1 MAVAELKAVN
11 IVGKLDILDD
21 VVIACGSSDVFQV
34 DDASKF
40 YSENKRFLPLTDK
53 NPYTELLA
61 KFDEALSC
69 ADIALDQVSTNN
81 KSMSYT
87 ELAEYTDK
95 IYNGLTELTKA
106 KDACLAEIT
115 QCEQNITNTSHFLG
129 FNLEMDKISACKYI
143 KTNFGRLPTDGFKKL
158 SMYEDNPYV
167 MFIPCTRDATHYW
180 GVYISPVEYSSD
192 VDRIFSGLFFEPFE
206 ISGMDNSTPEKYCE
220 TLKKQLAELKENY
233 KQVCD
238 KLNDFIAANKEMMTV
253 AHSKIFELN
262 TYFGMKSYVINH
274 DGTFIFAGW
283 IPAKQEKEFKDR
295 LSKIEGIECTIT
307 SPKDN
312 KRLNPPV
319 KLKNSRFFRPFE
331 FYVDMYGLPDYNEID
346 PTPFV
351 AITYSLL
358 FGVMFGDLGQGIVLS
373 IVGLFMFHVMGMKL
387 GRIIARCGI
396 FSAFFGVVFGSVF
409 GFEHALDGFYK
420 MLGFSEKPIEVMD
433 SNVTNMIIYAAVGAG
448 IVLLLISMLLNIYSS
463 FTRRDYEQ
471 GIFGPNGIA
480 GFVFYGSLVFG
491 LVNTLLFDNNIMNRA
506 YVIFLII
513 LPLFLILLKEPLGK
527 LCARE
532 ENWQPESWGGYI
544 VQNVFELFET
554 VLSYV
559 TNTMSFLRVGAF
571 VLVHAGMM
579 MVVFTLAD
587 MTSGIAYLI
596 ILIVGNIIVIALEGL
611 LVGIQVLRLEFYE
624 MFSRFYNGQGRA
636 FTPVHVEIT
645 DKKLSKVK
653 QN

>member
-11 IVGKLDILDD
+11 IIGKLDILDD
-21 VVIACGSSDVFQV
+21 VVIACGSSDIFQA

-40 YSENKRFLPLTDK
+40 YAENKKFLPISDK
-53 NPYTELLA
+53 NPYTDLLT
-61 KFDEALSC
+61 KFDEALSLSG
-69 ADIALDQVSTNN
+69 ISLEQLDTKN
-81 KSMSYT
+81 KAMSYE
-87 ELAEYTDK
+87 ELSEYTDK
-95 IYNGLTELTKA
+95 IYSDLTRLTEDK
-106 KDACLAEIT
+106 KVCLSEIE
-115 QCEQNITNTSHFLG
+115 QCKQSIANTSHFLG

-143 KTNFGRLPTDGFKKL
+143 KTNFGRLPIDGYKKL
-158 SMYEDNPYV
+158 NMYEDNPYV

-180 GVYISPVEYSSD
+180 GVYISPVEHSSN
-192 VDRIFSGLFFEPFE
+192 VDRIFSGLFFEPVE
-206 ISGMDNSTPEKYCE
+206 ITGMDNSTPEKYCE
-220 TLKKQLAELKENY
+220 TLNRHLTELNGNYLQL
-233 KQVCD
+233 CD
-238 KLNDFIAANKEMMTV
+238 RFNDFISANKEMMTLV
-253 AHSKIFELN
+253 HSKIVELN
-262 TYFGMKSYVINH
+262 TYFGIKSYVINH
-274 DGTFIFAGW
+274 DGNFILAGW
-283 IPAKQEKEFKDR
+283 IPAKQENEFKNKI
-295 LSKIEGIECTIT
+295 SKIQNIEYTIT

-319 KLKNSRFFRPFE
+319 KLKNPRFFRPFE

-373 IVGLFMFHVMGMKL
+373 VVGLFMFHVMRMKL
-387 GRIIARCGI
+387 GRIIARCGV
-396 FSAFFGVVFGSVF
+396 FSAFFGIVFGSVF
-409 GFEHALDGFYK
+409 GFEHALDRFYK
-420 MLGFSEKPIEVMD
+420 IIGFDEKPIEVMD
-433 SNVTNMIIYAAVGAG
+433 SNVTNIIIYAAVGVG
-448 IVLLLISMLLNIYSS
+448 IVLLLIAMLLNIYSS
-463 FTRRDYEQ
+463 LTRHDYES

-480 GFVFYGSLVFG
+480 GFVFYSSLVFG
-491 LVNTLLFDNNIMNRA
+491 LAATLLFDKSVINIA

-513 LPLFLILLKEPLGK
+513 LPLLLIFLREPLGK
-527 LCARE
+527 LCKHDK
-532 ENWQPESWGGYI
+532 NWQPESWGGYLAQSI
-544 VQNVFELFET
+544 FELFET

-579 MVVFTLAD
+579 LVVFTLAD
-587 MTSGIAYLI
+587 MTSGIPYLI

-611 LVGIQVLRLEFYE
+611 LVGIQALRLEFYE

-636 FTPVHVEIT
+636 FTPIHVETT